1 MATRFLVIKTYV
13 KILERVDLVFNYI
26 CKIKMRND

>member
-13 KILERVDLVFNYI
+13 KILELVDLVFNYV
-26 CKIKMRND
+26 CKIKM